1 MFTILS
7 LKNPIYTK
15 EDQTGID
22 CEIQFEE
29 FANNPSIATVPFHA
43 TADDPEPHGQEIY
56 NDLKAGKYGPI
67 APYVAPVITSA
78 NNQPVTTGTKAA

>member
-1 MFTILS
+1 MLTVLS
-7 LKNPIYTK
+7 ITNPVYTNA
-15 EDQTGID
+15 EGTGVECI
-22 CEIQFEE
+22 IQFEE
-29 FANNPSIATVPFHA
+29 FANNPTLKNSPFHA

-67 APYVAPVITSA
+67 APYVAPAITPA